1 VGGGLKAGLLDTH
14 AHTHIHVGHTPQDYL
29 QLQLQDVTAAA
40 AAGHWGI
47 GTQVVALAD
56 DNRQL
61 RWITG
66 IIASLARN
74 AGKEE
79 DILGQI
85 NKSWH

>member
-1 VGGGLKAGLLDTH
+1 
-14 AHTHIHVGHTPQDYL
+14 
-29 QLQLQDVTAAA
+29 VTAAA